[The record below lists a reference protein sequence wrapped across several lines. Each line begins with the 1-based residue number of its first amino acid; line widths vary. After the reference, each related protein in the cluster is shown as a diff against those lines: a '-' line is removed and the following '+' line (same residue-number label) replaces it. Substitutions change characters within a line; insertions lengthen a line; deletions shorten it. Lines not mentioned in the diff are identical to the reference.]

1 MSYAPIRITPEAA
14 QSALRRH
21 QGVHCPQGTGLRPQ
35 SDQNPATPD
44 YFIFSD
50 GGNTRYAILRE
61 LWEETR
67 DERFYRLTCYVKP
80 WPGRLMCLLGH
91 LAENDLQGKL
101 SFIDRAKGIA
111 DARVLYEQE
120 SDQRLSLRT
129 FSTLLDRDGYRLDS
143 SEIQRMEYSLQY
155 LYPVF
160 PGCLTTEWDDLRPV
174 ALFVSTA
181 HWWIRPTVTR
191 PLLIKT
197 SSSPFLTPRPHS
209 LTTRISGHLKLL
221 KMRCSVRW

>member
-1 MSYAPIRITPEAA
+1 MTK
-14 QSALRRH
+14 
-21 QGVHCPQGTGLRPQ
+21 
-35 SDQNPATPD
+35 NPATPD

-160 PGCLTTEWDDLRPV
+160 PRLFDNGMGRPQARSLIRLHRALADSADSNPTIVDKDKLFTLFNATATQFDDPDNAITTEFNQVREKQTTWGKFGVLCV
-174 ALFVSTA
+174 VG
-181 HWWIRPTVTR
+181 VV
-191 PLLIKT
+191 LLVVVIW
-197 SSSPFLTPRPHS
+197 
-209 LTTRISGHLKLL
+209 LL
-221 KMRCSVRW
+221 NLAADILL